1 MIGTTCREGNGPRV
15 IPGTFT
21 ADGIMPYLIIFA
33 VLIFAGCSSFYP
45 IGGALLGGGAGAV
58 AGPVGGALG
67 GATGAAAGQIL
78 AKDSETSKLK
88 DHIQALSTGDVN
100 KLVELRME
108 EAKSSGFFDSILDEF
123 YSLMKLVC
131 LGLILWNAI
140 PIVWTYLLKKEVKVI
155 QKNGT
160 VTKG

>member
-1 MIGTTCREGNGPRV
+1 MEHP
-15 IPGTFT
+15 P
-21 ADGIMPYLIIFA
+21 ADGIMPYLIIFV
-33 VLIFAGCSSFYP
+33 VLIFTGCSSLYP
-45 IGGALLGGGAGAV
+45 IGGAIVGGGAGSLG
-58 AGPVGGALG
+58 GPVTAAVGA
-67 GATGAAAGQIL
+67 GAGAAAGQIL

-88 DHIQALSTGDVN
+88 DHIQALTTGDVN

-160 VTKG
+160 ATKG

>member
-1 MIGTTCREGNGPRV
+1 MRCALMV
-15 IPGTFT
+15 II
-21 ADGIMPYLIIFA
+21 IMTS
-33 VLIFAGCSSFYP
+33 GCSSLYP
-45 IGGALLGGGAGAV
+45 IGGAIVGGGAGSLG
-58 AGPVGGALG
+58 GPVTAAVGA
-67 GATGAAAGQIL
+67 GAGAAAGQIL
-78 AKDSETSKLK
+78 AKDSEATKLK
-88 DHIQALSTGDVN
+88 DHIQALTTGDVN

-140 PIVWTYLLKKEVKVI
+140 PIIWTYLLKKEVKVI

>member
-1 MIGTTCREGNGPRV
+1 
-15 IPGTFT
+15 
-21 ADGIMPYLIIFA
+21 MPYLIIFV
-33 VLIFAGCSSFYP
+33 VLIFTGCSSLYP
-45 IGGALLGGGAGAV
+45 IGGAIVGGGAGSLG
-58 AGPVGGALG
+58 GPVTAAVGA
-67 GATGAAAGQIL
+67 GAGAAAGQIL

-88 DHIQALSTGDVN
+88 DHIQALTTGDVN

-108 EAKSSGFFDSILDEF
+108 EAKSSGRFDSILDEF

-131 LGLILWNAI
+131 LGLILWNSI

-160 VTKG
+160 ATKG

>member
-1 MIGTTCREGNGPRV
+1 MRCALMV
-15 IPGTFT
+15 II
-21 ADGIMPYLIIFA
+21 IMTS
-33 VLIFAGCSSFYP
+33 GCSSLYP
-45 IGGALLGGGAGAV
+45 IGGAIVGGGAGSLGGPVTAAVGAV
-58 AGPVGGALG
+58 A
-67 GATGAAAGQIL
+67 GAAAGQIL
-78 AKDSETSKLK
+78 AKDSEATKLK
-88 DHIQALSTGDVN
+88 DHIQALTTGDVN

-140 PIVWTYLLKKEVKVI
+140 PIIWTYLLKKEVKVI

>member
-1 MIGTTCREGNGPRV
+1 MRFLIMICL
-15 IPGTFT
+15 TFQ
-21 ADGIMPYLIIFA
+21 
-33 VLIFAGCSSFYP
+33 GCASFYP
-45 IGGALLGGGAGAV
+45 IGGALLGGGAGSL

-78 AKDSETSKLK
+78 AKDSETTKLK
-88 DHIQALSTGDVN
+88 DHIQALTTGDVN

-131 LGLILWNAI
+131 LGLILWTGI
-140 PIVWTYLLKKEVKVI
+140 PIVWTYLLKREVKVI
-155 QKNGT
+155 KENGT
-160 VTKG
+160 ATKG

>member
-1 MIGTTCREGNGPRV
+1 MKFSV
-15 IPGTFT
+15 
-21 ADGIMPYLIIFA
+21 LVFA
-33 VLIFAGCSSFYP
+33 LCLTVQGCASLYP
-45 IGGALLGGGAGAV
+45 IGGALLGGAGGSAIGGIPGA
-58 AGPVGGALG
+58 ALG
-67 GATGAAAGQIL
+67 GASGAAAGQIL

-88 DHIQALSTGDVN
+88 DHIKALSTGDVN

>member
-1 MIGTTCREGNGPRV
+1 
-15 IPGTFT
+15 
-21 ADGIMPYLIIFA
+21 L
-33 VLIFAGCSSFYP
+33 YP
-45 IGGALLGGGAGAV
+45 IGGAIVGGGAGSL

-67 GATGAAAGQIL
+67 AGAGAAAGQIL
-78 AKDSETSKLK
+78 AKDNETAKLK
-88 DHIQALSTGDVN
+88 DHIKALSTGDVN

-131 LGLILWNAI
+131 LGLILWTGI
-140 PIVWTYLLKKEVKVI
+140 PIVWTYLLKREVKVI

-160 VTKG
+160 ATKG